1 MAKTFEEINAKIRQ
15 GQAVVVTAEE
25 MAELTAEQGVK
36 KAAMMV
42 DVVTTGT
49 FGPMCSSGAFINFG
63 HSEPP
68 IRMSEIYLNDVPASG
83 GIAAVDTYIGATEL
97 SRSQGMAYGGA
108 HVIQDLIEGKA
119 VRLEARSAG
128 TDCYPRKKI
137 DTWISKEDI
146 NQAYLYNPRNAYQN
160 YPAAANTSGK
170 TIYTYMG
177 RLLPECANVNYS
189 TSGELSPLLKDP
201 TLRTIGMGTRIFLGG
216 GVGYVAWEGTQYK
229 TVKEELPNGD
239 VYHAGRTLA
248 VAGNLKDMSGDY
260 IRAAVFEGYGVTMYV
275 GIGIPIPVLDEDLAA
290 ELAVSNDHLYTYVSD
305 YSAPGHPSLKRV
317 SYAALRSGS
326 VELNGKKVPAA
337 ALSSLSKAREI
348 ASALKEWITA
358 GEFPLQE
365 PIARFPGEQAFK
377 PLTEKEAR

>member
-25 MAELTAEQGVK
+25 MVELSAEQGVK

-108 HVIQDLIEGKA
+108 HVIQDLIEGKS
-119 VRLEARSAG
+119 VRLEARSVG
-128 TDCYPRKKI
+128 TDCYPRKSI

-160 YPAAANTSGK
+160 YPAAANTTGR

-201 TLRTIGMGTRIFLGG
+201 TMRTIGMGTRIFLGG
-216 GVGYVAWEGTQYK
+216 TAGYVSWEGSQYK
-229 TVKEELPNGD
+229 TVREELPNGD

-248 VAGNLKDMSGDY
+248 VAGNLKDMSNEF

-275 GIGIPIPVLDEDLAA
+275 GLGIPIPVLDEDLAA
-290 ELAVSNDHLYTYVSD
+290 ELAVSNDHLYTYISD
-305 YSAPGHPSLKRV
+305 YSAPGHPSLKRAT
-317 SYAALRSGS
+317 YAELRSGS
-326 VELNGKKVPAA
+326 VELNGKRVPAA
-337 ALSSLSKAREI
+337 ALSSLHKAREI
-348 ASALKEWITA
+348 AAALKEWVEA
-358 GEFPLQE
+358 GKFLFQE
-365 PIARFPGEQAFK
+365 PVVRFPDEQAFK

>member
-25 MAELTAEQGVK
+25 MVELSAEQGVK
-36 KAAMMV
+36 KAAKMV

-97 SRSQGMAYGGA
+97 SRGQGMAYGGA
-108 HVIQDLIEGKA
+108 HVIQDLIEGKS
-119 VRLEARSAG
+119 VRLEARSVG

-137 DTWISKEDI
+137 DTWVSKDDL
-146 NQAYLYNPRNAYQN
+146 NQAYLFNPRNAYQN
-160 YPAAANTSGK
+160 YPAAANTTGQ

-216 GVGYVAWEGTQYK
+216 TAGYVSWEGTQYK

-248 VAGNLKDMSGDY
+248 VAGNLKDMNSDY

-275 GIGIPIPVLDEDLAA
+275 GLGIPIPVLDEDLAA
-290 ELAVSNDHLYTYVSD
+290 ELGMSNEHLYTYISD
-305 YSAPGHPSLKRV
+305 YSAPGHPGLKRV
-317 SYAALRSGS
+317 SYAELRSGR
-326 VELNGKKVPAA
+326 VELNGKQVPAA

-348 ASALKEWITA
+348 AGALKAWI
-358 GEFPLQE
+358 GSGKFLLQE
-365 PIARFPGEQAFK
+365 PIDRFPEEQAFK

>member
-25 MAELTAEQGVK
+25 MVELSAEQGVK
-36 KAAMMV
+36 EAAKRV

-108 HVIQDLIEGKA
+108 HVIQDLIEGKS
-119 VRLEARSAG
+119 VRLEARSPG

-137 DTWISKEDI
+137 DTWVSKEDL

-177 RLLPECANVNYS
+177 RLLPECANINYS

-201 TLRTIGMGTRIFLGG
+201 TMRTIGMGTRIFLCG

-229 TVKEELPNGD
+229 TIREDLPNGD
-239 VYHAGRTLA
+239 VYHQGRTVA
-248 VAGNLKDMSGDY
+248 VMGNLKDMSGDF

-290 ELAVSNDHLYTYVSD
+290 QLAVSNDHLYTYISD

-317 SYAALRSGS
+317 SYAELRSGNA
-326 VELNGKKVPAA
+326 ELNGKKVPAA
-337 ALSSLSKAREI
+337 ALSSLNKAREI
-348 ASALKEWITA
+348 AAALKDWIGS
-358 GEFPLQE
+358 GEFLLQE
-365 PIARFPGEQAFK
+365 PIARFPDEQTFK
-377 PLTEKEAR
+377 PLMEKEAR

>member
-25 MAELTAEQGVK
+25 MVELAAEQGVAE
-36 KAAMMV
+36 AARRV

-68 IRMSEIYLNDVPASG
+68 IRMTEIYLNDVPASG
-83 GIAAVDTYIGATEL
+83 GLAAVDTYIGATEQ

-108 HVIQDLIEGKA
+108 HVIQDLIEGKS
-119 VRLEARSAG
+119 VRLQAYSPG
-128 TDCYPRKKI
+128 TDCYPRKSI
-137 DTWISKEDI
+137 DTWINKEDV

-160 YPAAANTSGK
+160 YSAAANTSGR

-201 TLRTIGMGTRIFLGG
+201 MLRTIGMGTRIFLGG
-216 GVGYVAWEGTQYK
+216 TVGYVAWEGTQYK
-229 TVKEELPNGD
+229 TVRETFPNGD
-239 VYHAGRTLA
+239 EYHAGRTLA
-248 VAGNLKDMSGDY
+248 VIGDLKEMSSAY
-260 IRAAVFEGYGVTMYV
+260 IRAAVFERYGVSMYV
-275 GIGIPIPVLDEDLAA
+275 GLGIPIPVLDEDLAA
-290 ELAVSNDHLYTYVSD
+290 QLAVSNEHLYAYIAD
-305 YSAPGHPSLKRV
+305 YSAPGHPNLKRV
-317 SYAALRSGS
+317 TYAQLRSGS
-326 VELNGKKVPAA
+326 VELNGRKVPAA

-348 ASALKEWITA
+348 AAMLKDWIMK
-358 GEFPLQE
+358 GKMLLQE
-365 PIARFPGEQAFK
+365 PIHRFPDEQSFK
-377 PLTEKEAR
+377 PLVIKEAQ